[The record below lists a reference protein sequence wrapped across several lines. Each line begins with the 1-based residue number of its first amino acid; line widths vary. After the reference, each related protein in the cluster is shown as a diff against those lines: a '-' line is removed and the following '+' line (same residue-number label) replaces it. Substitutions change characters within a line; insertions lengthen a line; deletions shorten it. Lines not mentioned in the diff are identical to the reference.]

1 MTKLNWTFGKRGLD
15 GENQGADPSLHSISD
30 IDTERFVREAI
41 QNSND
46 AINDYAEEEGE
57 IVFNVTTIE
66 NTEEEKSF
74 DKFADMI
81 DLKGL
86 AKHIEGQ
93 ADTTAGKRTKPY
105 LEKIKDEEKIR
116 VLKIEDRG
124 ATGLTGPERSDPG
137 EGSKFADL
145 VRNVE
150 TTTKATGTGTKSPG
164 GSNGVG
170 KLVYWAFSGLSTAL
184 FYTDPIDTE
193 EGEWEPKLIGRSK
206 ISNPEVE
213 GETRKA
219 SGYFGIR
226 EEKDR
231 GIRGNAYRGEDIAD
245 KAEELHVGRKK
256 GSKGTSISILGF
268 NDPANEDRRDNS
280 ELLSDI
286 RDAAAKNFWP
296 TMIADELEV
305 YTQKSGKDQDLVE
318 AGDNDDLE
326 HFIDCYRAYLDDRT
340 KDKLESKG
348 DIVKKGIELEIPNRK
363 DAEATPESAEMDLVV
378 KQVEEESNKLQGH
391 IAMFRGPGMIIRY
404 RDLSRL
410 TGAKPF
416 YAILVAGEAKT
427 LGEASEEDKALDR
440 LLKMAEPTEHNKWDT
455 TQNLKSEYVRGAPN
469 RTGFGVINDIDQK
482 VKETLR
488 KVVTPEIEETRKGA
502 DSLGRRFLMDG
513 SNIKDR
519 ESRPI
524 HFEGGKKYR
533 EDGKYVRERTA
544 RIEEEFEEDFD
555 RWEVRIELVSLGE
568 DGSSSEN
575 LPVSKVECENAD
587 RIEDDGEDKILVFSP
602 NKRSTEFTVKSK
614 NYSQEELNE
623 HGEVRFEFIGGVVI
637 ND

>member
-1 MTKLNWTFGKRGLD
+1 MTELNWTFGKRGLD

-66 NTEEEKSF
+66 NTDEEKSF
-74 DKFADMI
+74 DEFADMI
-81 DLKGL
+81 DLDGL

-145 VRNVE
+145 VKNVE

-219 SGYFGIR
+219 SGYFGVR
-226 EEKDR
+226 EEKER
-231 GIRGNAYRGEDIAD
+231 GKRGNAYRGEDIAD
-245 KAEELHVGRKK
+245 RAEERQVGRKEE
-256 GSKGTSISILGF
+256 SKGTTISILGF

-305 YTQKSGKDQDLVE
+305 YTQESGEDQDLVE

-340 KDKLESKG
+340 KDKLESEG
-348 DIVKKGIELEIPNRK
+348 DIVKKGIELRIPNRK
-363 DAEATPESAEMDLVV
+363 DGETTPESAEMDLVV

-391 IAMFRGPGMIIRY
+391 AAMFRGPGMIIRY

-427 LGEASEEDKALDR
+427 LGDASEEDKALDR
-440 LLKMAEPTEHNKWDT
+440 LLKMAEPTEHDKWDT
-455 TQNLKSEYVRGAPN
+455 TQNLKSEYVRGTAN

-513 SNIKDR
+513 SNIKER

-575 LPVSKVECENAD
+575 LSVSKVECDNAD
-587 RIEDDGEDKILVFSP
+587 KIEDDGEDKILIFSP
-602 NKRSTEFTVKSK
+602 DKRSTEFTVKSK

-623 HGEVRFEFIGGVVI
+623 HGEVRFEFTGGVVK

>member
-1 MTKLNWTFGKRGLD
+1 MTDLKWTFGKRGLD

-46 AINDYAEEEGE
+46 AINDYDEEDGE
-57 IVFNVTTIE
+57 IVFSVTTIE
-66 NTEEEKSF
+66 NTDEEKSF
-74 DKFADMI
+74 DKFADRV
-81 DLKGL
+81 DLEGL
-86 AKHIEGQ
+86 ARHIKGQ

-105 LEKIKDEEKIR
+105 LEKIRDEEKIR

-184 FYTDPIDTE
+184 FYTDPINTG
-193 EGEWEPKLIGRSK
+193 EGEWDPKLIGRSK

-219 SGYFGIR
+219 SGYFGVR
-226 EEKDR
+226 EEKKR
-231 GIRGNAYRGEDIAD
+231 GIRGNAYRGENIAD

-256 GSKGTSISILGF
+256 GRKGTSISILGF
-268 NDPANEDRRDNS
+268 NDPANEDERDNAK
-280 ELLSDI
+280 LLSDI

-305 YTQKSGKDQDLVE
+305 YTQEAEKETDLVE
-318 AGDNDDLE
+318 AEDNDDLE
-326 HFIDCYRAYLDDRT
+326 HFIDCYRAYLENNT
-340 KDKLESKG
+340 KDTLESEG
-348 DIVKKGIELEIPNRK
+348 DIVKKAIEIEIPKRR
-363 DAEATPESAEMDLVV
+363 DGVSTPHSAEMDLVV

-391 IAMFRGPGMIIRY
+391 VAMFRGPGMVIRY

-427 LGEASEEDKALDR
+427 LSEANEEDKALDR
-440 LLKMAEPTEHNKWDT
+440 LLKMAEPTEHHKWDT
-455 TQNLKSEYVRGAPN
+455 TQNLKSEYLKGTPN
-469 RTGFGVINDIDQK
+469 RTGFGVVNDIDQK
-482 VKETLR
+482 VKEALR
-488 KVVTPEIEETRKGA
+488 KVVTPEIKETRNGA

-524 HFEGGKKYR
+524 HFEGGDKYR
-533 EDGKYVRERTA
+533 EDGKYVRKRTA
-544 RIEEEFEEDFD
+544 RIEDEFGEEFD

-575 LPVSKVECENAD
+575 LPVSKIECDNAD
-587 RIEDDGEDKILVFSP
+587 EIEKDGEDKILVFSP

-623 HGEVRFEFIGGVVI
+623 HGEVRFKFTGGVVK